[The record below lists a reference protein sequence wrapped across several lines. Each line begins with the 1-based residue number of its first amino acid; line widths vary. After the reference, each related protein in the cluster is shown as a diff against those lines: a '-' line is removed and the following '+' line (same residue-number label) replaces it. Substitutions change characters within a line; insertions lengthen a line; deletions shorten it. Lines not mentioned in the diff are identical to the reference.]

1 MTPATSHVARRT
13 WPIVAAVVAG
23 IVLLAALGSWQVLR
37 LQWKLDLIEKRSS
50 SLTGT
55 PVAINDIEAG
65 MEHGYDVDFLRVR
78 LTGKYRHDATRHV
91 YRPRGKW
98 PGFQVITPFID
109 KSGFIVLV
117 DRGFIDQRM
126 LEAPIA
132 GDTRKPEGELTITGI
147 TRNRASDRNMFSP
160 EADTG
165 QGIWYWY
172 DLVGISAS
180 MPDNLLDGYDGPE
193 PITSAMFVQLEPGGE
208 PGTGKWPVPEDLKV
222 ELPNNHLQ
230 YALTWY
236 ALALV
241 LAVMSWLF
249 IRKRRREQAAD
260 DPKK

>member
-1 MTPATSHVARRT
+1 MTTATSKPPLRS
-13 WPIVAAVVAG
+13 WPIIAAALVG
-23 IVLLAALGSWQVLR
+23 IMLLAGLGSWQLLR
-37 LQWKLDLIEKRSS
+37 LQWKLDLIDKRAT
-50 SLTGT
+50 SLTGN
-55 PVAINDIEAG
+55 PVTIYDIEAG

-78 LTGKYRHDATRHV
+78 LNGQYRHAATRYV

-126 LEAPIA
+126 LKTPIA

-160 EADTG
+160 DADTAR
-165 QGIWYWY
+165 GIWYWY

-180 MPDNLLDGYDGPE
+180 MPDNLLEGYEGPD

-208 PGTGKWPVPEDLKV
+208 SEKGKWPDPEDLKV

-230 YALTWY
+230 YAFTWY
-236 ALALV
+236 ALALI

-249 IRKRRREQAAD
+249 IRKRRREHETD
-260 DPKK
+260 

>member
-1 MTPATSHVARRT
+1 MTTPLSSPAPRN
-13 WPIVAAVVAG
+13 WPIVVAALIG
-23 IVLLAALGSWQVLR
+23 ILLLVGLGSWQVLR

-50 SLTGT
+50 SLTGN
-55 PVAINDIEAG
+55 PVTIYDIEAG

-78 LTGKYRHDATRHV
+78 LNGEYRHDASRYV
-91 YRPRGKW
+91 YRARGKR

-109 KSGFIVLV
+109 KSGFIVFV

-126 LEAPIA
+126 LKVPIA
-132 GDTRKPEGELTITGI
+132 GDTRKPEGELTITGV

-160 EADTG
+160 EADTERG
-165 QGIWYWY
+165 VWYWY

-180 MPDNLLDGYDGPE
+180 MPGNLLDGYQGPE

-208 PGTGKWPVPEDLKV
+208 SGAGTWPAPEDLKV

-230 YALTWY
+230 YAFTWY

-249 IRKRRREQAAD
+249 IRKRRRENGSGMV
-260 DPKK
+260 

>member
-1 MTPATSHVARRT
+1 MQATP
-13 WPIVAAVVAG
+13 
-23 IVLLAALGSWQVLR
+23 
-37 LQWKLDLIEKRSS
+37 
-50 SLTGT
+50 
-55 PVAINDIEAG
+55 
-65 MEHGYDVDFLRVR
+65 
-78 LTGKYRHDATRHV
+78 
-91 YRPRGKW
+91 
-98 PGFQVITPFID
+98 
-109 KSGFIVLV
+109 
-117 DRGFIDQRM
+117 
-126 LEAPIA
+126 
-132 GDTRKPEGELTITGI
+132 RKPEGELTITGI

-208 PGTGKWPVPEDLKV
+208 PGAGKWPVPEDLKV

-260 DPKK
+260 DA